1 MKQVIRWFLDLYH
14 NGQLDLDPPYQ
25 RRSVWTLKD
34 RKFFLDTIFRNYPS
48 PAIFIH
54 KEVDKALGKMRY
66 HVVDGKQRLETIILF
81 TRNDI
86 AIDRDYGDVRL
97 SGKKWK
103 SIEDAPDLKTRF
115 YNYALPIELID
126 TDDSIVIN
134 EVFDRLNRTS
144 RKLERQELRHAK
156 YDGWFIKTAEAEAE
170 DDEWERLGVVTKAR
184 MRRMKDVQY
193 ISELLTVLLKNR
205 IIGCDQDALDDLYAE
220 FDSPDETLSDFD
232 AEDFR
237 RKLLFTKDYLLRM
250 EAHKSVVTK
259 YAQGLGNFYSL
270 WAFVALNQTR
280 LGLPEVTGER
290 YSEFMAKVA
299 TLSKEKDGYKFSREY
314 GNDAYSGA
322 YNYLRNS
329 IRASADQQQR
339 EARNKILEEVLLDRV
354 DREEASMNK
363 NDESTSSLQSSWSLV
378 RNDGGDHIL
387 RLAMGKSNIVREK
400 IDEGDD
406 ESK

>member
-1 MKQVIRWFLDLYH
+1 MKQVIRWFLDMYH

-54 KEVDKALGKMRY
+54 KEVDKELGRMRY

-81 TRNDI
+81 TRNGL
-86 AIDRDYGDVRL
+86 AIDRDYGDARL
-97 SGKKWK
+97 NGKKWK
-103 SIEDAPDLKTRF
+103 GIEDAPDLKTRF
-115 YNYALPIELID
+115 YGYALPIELID
-126 TDDSIVIN
+126 TDDRIVIN

-170 DDEWERLGVVTKAR
+170 EDEWERLGVVTKAR

-205 IIGCDQDALDDLYAE
+205 VAGSDQDSLDALYAE
-220 FDSPDETLSDFD
+220 YDSPDETLSNFD

-259 YAQGLGNFYSL
+259 YAKGLGNFYSL

-280 LGLPEVTGER
+280 LGPPETTGER
-290 YSEFMAKVA
+290 YAEFMAKVA
-299 TLSKEKDGYKFSREY
+299 TLSKERDAYKFSREH
-314 GNDAYSGA
+314 GSDAYSGA
-322 YNYLRNS
+322 MDYLRNS
-329 IRASADQQQR
+329 ITASADRQQR
-339 EARNKILEEVLLDRV
+339 EARSKILEEVLLDRA
-354 DREEASMNK
+354 DLREAMIDK
-363 NDESTSSLQSSWSLV
+363 NDESTSSLQGNWPLV
-378 RNDGGDHIL
+378 RDDGGDHIL
-387 RLAMGKSNIVREK
+387 RLAMGKSITVREK
-400 IDEGDD
+400 IGEGDEKD
-406 ESK
+406 Q